1 MRNYSIGRMLQNIVI
16 LAVIGLFAMPDPA
29 LAHSERK
36 NVAPLW
42 EVPGGNPQQGPAS
55 ILRHGCFSCHMITG
69 VRRAKGRVGPKLYD
83 IREQMYIGGVLAN
96 SPDNMIR
103 WIRNPRRFSPETAMP
118 ELDVSDRDARDI
130 TAYLFR

>member
-1 MRNYSIGRMLQNIVI
+1 
-16 LAVIGLFAMPDPA
+16 MPDPA